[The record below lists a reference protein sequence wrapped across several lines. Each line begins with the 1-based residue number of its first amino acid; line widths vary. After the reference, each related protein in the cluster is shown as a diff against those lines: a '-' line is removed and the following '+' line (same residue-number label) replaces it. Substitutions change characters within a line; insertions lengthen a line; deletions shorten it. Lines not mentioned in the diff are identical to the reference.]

1 MGQLQWQG
9 SFRYV
14 NIIII
19 FILRNIGPFIISIY
33 FLLEDVIDDS
43 ELIFQT
49 LAMLKPKGIKV
60 FGTMAMVRNSV
71 GAGKATHT
79 V

>member
-1 MGQLQWQG
+1 M
-9 SFRYV
+9 
-14 NIIII
+14 
-19 FILRNIGPFIISIY
+19 
-33 FLLEDVIDDS
+33 IDDS

-79 V
+79 VQMVSHVEILHFKYPCDDTS

>member
-1 MGQLQWQG
+1 M
-9 SFRYV
+9 
-14 NIIII
+14 
-19 FILRNIGPFIISIY
+19 Y